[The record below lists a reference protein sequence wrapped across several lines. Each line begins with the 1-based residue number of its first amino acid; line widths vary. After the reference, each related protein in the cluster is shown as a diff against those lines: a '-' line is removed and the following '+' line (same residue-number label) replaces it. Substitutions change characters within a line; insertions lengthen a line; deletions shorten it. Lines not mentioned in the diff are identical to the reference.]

1 MFIMNLFRS
10 SNRSSKTDG
19 NLRTKKIGPPPL
31 KPGVD
36 YINPQEEDQMVC
48 YFLIHNDYFFLI
60 HIMIFNFSNL
70 LGIIWLQT

>member
-10 SNRSSKTDG
+10 SNHSSKIDG

-48 YFLIHNDYFFLI
+48 SFIIYNDYF
-60 HIMIFNFSNL
+60 
-70 LGIIWLQT
+70 

>member
-10 SNRSSKTDG
+10 SNRSSKIDG

-48 YFLIHNDYFFLI
+48 SFIIHNDYFLIHNDYFLIHNDYFLI
-60 HIMIFNFSNL
+60 FQIY
-70 LGIIWLQT
+70 